1 MIKRIELLLLLA
13 AGCGGTSPAGSAGAD
28 SGSSLDP
35 TVAATSSGSGETTA
49 QTGSATSA
57 ATTPTA
63 TTPSTSGVTTLGTT
77 GGVDTSSSGGTP
89 RMDLPDPDVPA
100 CRGGGSR
107 VLDFSYIWVANSGQG
122 TVSKIDT
129 QTMTEL
135 GRYIARPDSAG
146 NPSRTSV
153 SLVGD
158 VAVANR
164 AGGISKFY
172 ARPEDCLESNGTPG
186 LQTSSGADD
195 ILAWGQEECLA
206 WYTPMEGNAQRPVAW
221 TSGTFSEESCSWEDQ
236 AVWTTNATTNVA
248 GSIEVLR
255 LDGLTGVIEVTVPV
269 PELGVGWAGPYG
281 GAVDAENNFWFH
293 CREAGTPHPLVRVDW
308 DGAGYEIFDVP
319 DPVNPYGI
327 TIDSS
332 GRVWLAGYQGGVG
345 RFDPMTATWDT
356 VVGPTGLG
364 IQEDAFG
371 RMWMAIFPWTQTGAI
386 AFDVDTM
393 DVVDTIDL
401 TGVAASSRGVSVD
414 FDGNI
419 WVVEDGAQAFRI
431 DPETGDYEVYGGLT
445 GAYTYSDMTGW
456 GLSLVTPG

>member
-1 MIKRIELLLLLA
+1 MIKRAEFLLLLA
-13 AGCGGTSPAGSAGAD
+13 AGCGSTSPADSAGAD
-28 SGSSLDP
+28 SGSGVDP
-35 TVAATSSGSGETTA
+35 TLSATSSGSGETTA
-49 QTGSATSA
+49 QTESATTGATGPSS
-57 ATTPTA
+57 TTPG
-63 TTPSTSGVTTLGTT
+63 TSGVTTLGTT
-77 GGVDTSSSGGTP
+77 GRPETSSSGDAP
-89 RMDLPDPDVPA
+89 KLDLPDPDVPA
-100 CRGGGSR
+100 CGGGGSR
-107 VLDFSYIWVANSGQG
+107 VLDFSYIWVANSAQG
-122 TVSKIDT
+122 TVSKLDT

-172 ARPEDCLESNGTPG
+172 ANPEDCLESNGSPG
-186 LQTSSGADD
+186 LQTSTGADD
-195 ILAWGQEECLA
+195 ILAWDQEECRA

-221 TSGTFSEESCSWEDQ
+221 TSGTFNEDSCTWEDQ
-236 AVWTTNATTNVA
+236 AVWTTTATTNVA

-255 LDGLTGVIEVTVPV
+255 LDGLTGVIELTVPV
-269 PELGVGWAGPYG
+269 PELGVAWAGPYG

-293 CREAGTPHPLVRVDW
+293 CRDAGIPHPLVRVDS
-308 DGAGYEIFDVP
+308 DGTGYEIFDVP
-319 DPVNPYGI
+319 EPVNPYGI

-332 GRVWLAGYQGGVG
+332 GRVWLAGYEGGIG
-345 RFDPMTATWDT
+345 RFDPLTATWDT
-356 VVGPTGLG
+356 VVGVTGLG

-371 RMWMAIFPWTQTGAI
+371 RMWMAIYPWTQTGAI

-401 TGVAASSRGVSVD
+401 TGVAASSRGVSID
-414 FDGNI
+414 FDGNV

>member
-1 MIKRIELLLLLA
+1 MIRRAQLLLCLA
-13 AGCGGTSPAGSAGAD
+13 VGCGGTSSSDDGGNSATSGLQPTTAGS
-28 SGSSLDP
+28 SS
-35 TVAATSSGSGETTA
+35 SRGETTV
-49 QTGSATSA
+49 QTSGGSA
-57 ATTPTA
+57 
-63 TTPSTSGVTTLGTT
+63 STSGPSTATLSASGTT
-77 GGVDTSSSGGTP
+77 ASDTTAAASSSSGEEP
-89 RMDLPDPDVPA
+89 RFDLPDPDVPA
-100 CRGGGSR
+100 CKGGGSR
-107 VLDFSYIWVANSGQG
+107 VLDFSYIWVANSSQG

-129 QTMTEL
+129 QSMQEI

-153 SLVGD
+153 SLTGD

-172 ARPEDCLESNGTPG
+172 ARTEDCLESNGTPG
-186 LQTSSGADD
+186 IQTSMGADD
-195 ILAWGQEECLA
+195 ILPWDQEECRA
-206 WYTPMEGNAQRPVAW
+206 WYTPIDGNAQRPVAW
-221 TSGTFSEESCSWEDQ
+221 TSGTFSEETCAYEDQ
-236 AVWTTNATTNVA
+236 AVWTTAATVNSP

-255 LDGLTGVIEVTVPV
+255 LDGLTGVVDVTVPV

-293 CREAGTPHPLVRVDW
+293 CREAGTPHPLVRVAA
-308 DGAGYEIFDVP
+308 DGSGYEIFDVP

-332 GRVWLAGYQGGVG
+332 GRVWLAGYQGGIG
-345 RFDPMTATWDT
+345 RFDPVTATWDT
-356 VVGPTGLG
+356 VAGVTGLG

-371 RMWMAIFPWTQTGAI
+371 RMWMAIYPWAQTGVI

-393 DVVDTIDL
+393 AVLDTIDM
-401 TGVAASSRGVSVD
+401 TGVASSSRGVSID
-414 FDGNI
+414 FEGNV
-419 WVVEDGAQAFRI
+419 WMVEDGAQAFRI
-431 DPETGDYEVYGGLT
+431 DPDSGEFEVYAGLT